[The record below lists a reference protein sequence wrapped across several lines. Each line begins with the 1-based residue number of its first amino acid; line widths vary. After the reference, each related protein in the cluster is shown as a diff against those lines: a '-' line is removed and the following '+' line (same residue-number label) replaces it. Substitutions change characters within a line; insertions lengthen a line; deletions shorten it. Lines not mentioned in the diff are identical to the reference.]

1 MARKLWHLQLDA
13 CLGPTGPLTATSDDV
28 AYDEPISVAEPR
40 PRAARLPDYSERKLM
55 DFSAA
60 AASSAGRRAGAAR
73 PVRAHELRVRVR
85 GGGGRRRRRVC
96 AQERHQAAA
105 LQLALGQLE
114 AQELRQRGDV
124 ALAAADL
131 LDDPE
136 PAGMAENREHLGK
149 FLAGDFSE
157 RHLGFLSEECL
168 L

>member
-1 MARKLWHLQLDA
+1 MALDHLQPLQEPFGEFWIRQVVEDA
-13 CLGPTGPLTATSDDV
+13 PALAPL
-28 AYDEPISVAEPR
+28 
-40 PRAARLPDYSERKLM
+40 
-55 DFSAA
+55 
-60 AASSAGRRAGAAR
+60 
-73 PVRAHELRVRVR
+73 
-85 GGGGRRRRRVC
+85 
-96 AQERHQAAA
+96 RHQPVGAQVREV
-105 LQLALGQLE
+105 LRRPGVGD